1 MMIDS
6 TPKRIGGAE
15 AVAPSL
21 DEELASHVQRTARAQ
36 TLDRIRVVAWQVL
49 ILIFILVAWEILTRI
64 PWFVRSTIF
73 DPFFVSRPS
82 VIALNLYNWTFG
94 TKRGYLWPH
103 LLSTVIATLIGL
115 VLAVSTGFFVGLI
128 LSQRKMLAAILT
140 PYIVGANSLP
150 RIAFVPLITMIF
162 GLGLSSKVVTAW
174 FIVFFLVFFNTFKG
188 GVSIERHIIDFCRTL
203 GASDRQITRTV
214 RIPNALAWTFA
225 SLPNAVAFSL
235 IGVVISE
242 FVGSD
247 KGMGYII
254 ITSLSTL
261 NAADM
266 WSAII
271 VLSASGIVL
280 VVLFSAIERRLLR
293 WSPEFRET

>member
-1 MMIDS
+1 MDVRGKERLS
-6 TPKRIGGAE
+6 
-15 AVAPSL
+15 
-21 DEELASHVQRTARAQ
+21 LASLVLHSDCHPYRARACGQ
-36 TLDRIRVVAWQVL
+36 YRFPGRLDLEPAEDARCN
-49 ILIFILVAWEILTRI
+49 
-64 PWFVRSTIF
+64 P
-73 DPFFVSRPS
+73 DP
-82 VIALNLYNWTFG
+82 LYRRR
-94 TKRGYLWPH
+94 K
-103 LLSTVIATLIGL
+103 
-115 VLAVSTGFFVGLI
+115 LAPTHCFC
-128 LSQRKMLAAILT
+128 AADHDD
-140 PYIVGANSLP
+140 
-150 RIAFVPLITMIF
+150 F

-203 GASDRQITRTV
+203 GASDHQITRTV
-214 RIPNALAWTFA
+214 RIPNALAWAFA

-247 KGMGYII
+247 TGMGYII

-271 VLSASGIVL
+271 VLSATGIML